1 MSQLSPQGP
10 STISYV
16 DINFTYSHGVPKIDD
31 DDDGDDDGD
40 DGGGD
45 CDNND
50 DHYFSLDV
58 FGLNKVCE
66 KIYSHSPKGSLLL
79 VITQG
84 V

>member
-1 MSQLSPQGP
+1 MSQLSPQSP
-10 STISYV
+10 SIISYV
-16 DINFTYSHGVPKIDD
+16 DINFTYSRSVPNIDSD
-31 DDDGDDDGD
+31 DNSDK
-40 DGGGD
+40 
-45 CDNND
+45 ND

-66 KIYSHSPKGSLLL
+66 KVYSHSPKGSLLL

>member
-1 MSQLSPQGP
+1 MSQLSPQSR

-16 DINFTYSHGVPKIDD
+16 DINFAYSHGVPNIDS
-31 DDDGDDDGD
+31 
-40 DGGGD
+40 
-45 CDNND
+45 DNNSDKND

-66 KIYSHSPKGSLLL
+66 KVYSHSPKGSLLL

-84 V
+84 VQK